1 MAFSFGLITGISL
14 ILLLIFCALLFLS
27 IKYPYAV
34 LFPELHRKPRTMD

>member
-1 MAFSFGLITGISL
+1 MAFWLGFITGIAF